1 MSRASPFRA
10 YELWYEYLLET
21 DPVTWSDEVR
31 KDFRGVLT
39 AGSFKEWFNA
49 DARFPLF
56 GRYGMKKENL
66 PVRTLHGKQDQE
78 WVANWIDRF
87 DGLDDEADDPSR
99 HTVLII
105 NLDYPRDFLMKRVEL
120 LLKMAQ
126 PEKRPGRPNW
136 KASYSKYPFHRR
148 PDISSLEIALAA
160 FRLKK
165 NGLSNWQVGQE
176 LAKSF
181 PILQAQKIKGKD
193 DPNKTAKQKV
203 LESAVSRYLKMA
215 DVVMAGVVRGVF
227 PAR

>member
-1 MSRASPFRA
+1 MSRASPIRA

-21 DPVTWSDEVR
+21 KPVTWSDEVR
-31 KDFRGVLT
+31 KDFSGVLT
-39 AGSFKEWFNA
+39 AGSFREWFNA
-49 DARFPLF
+49 EARFPLF
-56 GRYGMKKENL
+56 SRYGMKRDNL
-66 PVRTLHGKQDQE
+66 PVRKVHGKQDQE
-78 WVANWIDRF
+78 WVANWIHRF
-87 DGLDDEADDPSR
+87 DGLDDEAEDPSK

-105 NLDYPRDFLMKRVEL
+105 NLDYPRDFLMKRVEM

-126 PEKRPGRPNW
+126 PKKQAGRPDW
-136 KASYSKYPFHRR
+136 KASDAKYPFNRR

-203 LESAVSRYLKMA
+203 LESAVFRYLKMA